1 MARPLR
7 IQYPG
12 AWYHVMNR
20 GRRGES
26 VFTEG
31 DDYSLFINTLLEARV
46 LWNINV
52 AAYCLLP
59 NHYHLLIQTP
69 EANLSRCMRHLNG
82 VYTQRFNKI
91 HGQDGPL
98 FRGRYKA
105 MLVDADSYLLEL
117 VRYIHR
123 NPIRAGLTTAL
134 DDYAWS
140 SHRGYL
146 SDSSKWDWLHKDF
159 VLTLFS
165 VKKGE
170 RKRAYRKFVTRG
182 DQEKLSGIFARKK
195 IAPVLGE
202 ADFMA
207 WLKREHAGEQ
217 INEEIPETRIFVP
230 EVDAIRE
237 AVCRAY
243 KVAKGSLLK
252 SRRGMANEPRNVAVY
267 LSRQLRGDRLIK
279 IGQDYN
285 FAKYSSVS
293 TIIERTKKQ
302 VGLDKEFK
310 KRVEKLEAIIRS
322 KSQEQT

>member
-1 MARPLR
+1 M
-7 IQYPG
+7 
-12 AWYHVMNR
+12 
-20 GRRGES
+20 
-26 VFTEG
+26 
-31 DDYSLFINTLLEARV
+31 
-46 LWNINV
+46 
-52 AAYCLLP
+52 
-59 NHYHLLIQTP
+59 
-69 EANLSRCMRHLNG
+69 
-82 VYTQRFNKI
+82 
-91 HGQDGPL
+91 
-98 FRGRYKA
+98 
-105 MLVDADSYLLEL
+105 
-117 VRYIHR
+117 
-123 NPIRAGLTTAL
+123 
-134 DDYAWS
+134 
-140 SHRGYL
+140 
-146 SDSSKWDWLHKDF
+146 
-159 VLTLFS
+159 
-165 VKKGE
+165 
-170 RKRAYRKFVTRG
+170 TRG